1 MICKVIIWQYL
12 GNLDCD
18 VLERDGLY
26 YVLELNPRFGGGYP
40 FSQEAGVN
48 MPKAIIEWLKGNQI
62 DISILQ
68 PTYGKAFAKCDYLV
82 AVHF

>member
-1 MICKVIIWQYL
+1 M
-12 GNLDCD
+12 G
-18 VLERDGLY
+18 VLWE
-26 YVLELNPRFGGGYP
+26 LELNPRFGGGYP

>member
-1 MICKVIIWQYL
+1 MVVI
-12 GNLDCD
+12 
-18 VLERDGLY
+18 
-26 YVLELNPRFGGGYP
+26 RF
-40 FSQEAGVN
+40 QEAGVN